1 VWLRFGKIG
10 KRASS
15 FFKTHSSSPPATSQR
30 EMQTWSASRP
40 TVVTND
46 GFARLPFVRF
56 STGKGDAWF
65 LEPREHLAMCLVW
78 AFFPH
83 IPAEARTDGELREP
97 RPLRDVP
104 IYWPVVA
111 ACT

>member
-1 VWLRFGKIG
+1 
-10 KRASS
+10 
-15 FFKTHSSSPPATSQR
+15 
-30 EMQTWSASRP
+30 
-40 TVVTND
+40 
-46 GFARLPFVRF
+46 
-56 STGKGDAWF
+56 
-65 LEPREHLAMCLVW
+65 MCLVW